1 MDNLAQLVRITVYVN
16 GRKRFLPTKQNSGA
30 LLLKNLT
37 EQIPVICAECN
48 SLLND
53 IFMASS
59 KHHEA
64 VSRLAALAGGRES
77 HLFRQVL
84 NHCRTR
90 ARHYRHVLNAL
101 RVHQVGYGCLKNI
114 GLETSIC

>member
-1 MDNLAQLVRITVYVN
+1 
-16 GRKRFLPTKQNSGA
+16 
-30 LLLKNLT
+30 
-37 EQIPVICAECN
+37 N

-114 GLETSIC
+114 GLETSIPCRKKTKWRPADSQPEAKRYHVVCV